1 MKDGGRAAPASHG
14 PDRAGRPPG
23 GRGPG
28 DRWPGSVLAG
38 ATLLSVAALLA
49 PVGAGAQAPAGE
61 PPDGAEAPEMAD
73 APEAYRLGPTATHLT
88 WAEGSGPTPDDGT
101 LLGLDV
107 ERLLDSFLAMR
118 LGLAH
123 GSGSIAGDGQ
133 EEDVGAYMVDLSL
146 VVRAPLS
153 GLARA
158 GVVPYAAGGIGT
170 VVHDPAADSLSTA
183 SQNTLSYG
191 LGVDFRALD
200 RFGARLEW
208 RRHEVNLENVFDPVD
223 RTGRPR
229 AANRFQASL
238 YWAF

>member
-1 MKDGGRAAPASHG
+1 MKDGSRAAPASHG
-14 PDRAGRPPG
+14 ADRAGPP
-23 GRGPG
+23 PG

-38 ATLLSVAALLA
+38 ATLLSVLALLA
-49 PVGAGAQAPAGE
+49 PAGAGAQAPAGE

-73 APEAYRLGPTATHLT
+73 APEAYRLGPTASYLT
-88 WAEGSGPTPDDGT
+88 WAEESDPTPDDGM

-107 ERLLDSFLAMR
+107 ERLLDSLLAVR

-133 EEDVGAYMVDLSL
+133 EGDVGTYVVDLSL
-146 VVRAPLS
+146 VLRAPLS

-229 AANRFQASL
+229 AANRFQMSL